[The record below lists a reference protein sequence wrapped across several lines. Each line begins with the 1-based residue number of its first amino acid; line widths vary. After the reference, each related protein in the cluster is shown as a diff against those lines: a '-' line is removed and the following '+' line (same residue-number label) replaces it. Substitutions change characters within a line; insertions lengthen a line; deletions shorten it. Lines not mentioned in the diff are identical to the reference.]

1 MDVSFALLLATLAGL
16 STGIGSIIGLCA
28 CRPRCAH
35 LAIILGFS
43 AGVMLYISFVEL
55 LATAVARIG
64 VINANIAFFVGIGF
78 IAGLDLLIP
87 HNYKEERIKDMARP
101 ADEHTAP
108 EGRSESLRPALTSGR
123 SDTLKRAGVLTALG
137 IAIHNFPEGLV
148 VFSSGISG
156 DVRLGIIVAVAI
168 SLHNIPE
175 GLSVFVPVFEAT
187 RSKKQAFFYSFSAG
201 VAEPVGALLGYA
213 ILGPFLT
220 PTLISALLA
229 FAGGI
234 MVYISLDELLPA
246 AHEYGEA
253 HLTIVGVAAGMIV
266 MAASLILLD

>member
-1 MDVSFALLLATLAGL
+1 MNVSFALLLATLAGL
-16 STGIGSIIGLCA
+16 STGIGSLIGLWA

-43 AGVMLYISFVEL
+43 AGVMVYISFVEL
-55 LATAVARIG
+55 LATAVTRIG

-87 HNYKEERIKDMARP
+87 HTYKEERIKGMNQPRDNAAALR
-101 ADEHTAP
+101 
-108 EGRSESLRPALTSGR
+108 RSESLEPAFTPGR
-123 SDTLKRAGVLTALG
+123 SEALKRAGVLTALG

-156 DVRLGIIVAVAI
+156 DRSLGIVVAIAI

-187 RSKKQAFFYSFSAG
+187 QSKKQAFFYSFSAG

-213 ILGPFLT
+213 ILAPFLT
-220 PTLISALLA
+220 PSLVPALLA

-266 MAASLILLD
+266 MAATLVLLD

>member
-1 MDVSFALLLATLAGL
+1 MNVPFALLLATLAGL
-16 STGIGSIIGLCA
+16 STGIGSLIGLWA

-43 AGVMLYISFVEL
+43 AGVMVYISFVEL
-55 LATAVARIG
+55 LATAVTRIG
-64 VINANIAFFVGIGF
+64 LINANIAFFAGIGF

-87 HNYKEERIKDMARP
+87 HNYKEERIKGMDQP
-101 ADEHTAP
+101 DDNTAALH
-108 EGRSESLRPALTSGR
+108 GRSESLEPAFTLGR
-123 SDTLKRAGVLTALG
+123 SDALKRAGVLTALG

-156 DVRLGIIVAVAI
+156 DPSLGIIVAIAI

-187 RSKKQAFFYSFSAG
+187 QSKKQAFFYSFSAG
-201 VAEPVGALLGYA
+201 VAEPIGALLGYA
-213 ILGPFLT
+213 ILAPFLT
-220 PTLISALLA
+220 PSLVPALLA

-266 MAASLILLD
+266 MATTLVLLD